1 MAYAENQLQSA
12 TGLGSGATRAQTD
25 LEKAN
30 AAISEAIALCEA
42 IVSLEIKLIGYQN
55 EAKGEEELQPPMPE
69 AALPRLGACADDLMR
84 AARRAGASLSRING
98 AL

>member
-1 MAYAENQLQSA
+1 MAYTENQLQSA
-12 TGLGSGATRAQTD
+12 TGLAGAARTQTD

-69 AALPRLGACADDLMR
+69 AALPRLGAGAYDLMR
-84 AARRAGASLSRING
+84 ATIRARASLSRING